1 MTNDLSSLDTYEQRK
16 EALLRGLAS
25 SRRAP
30 IRLAKGTSN
39 LFRDRSAVPAKR
51 LDVSA
56 FDHVLDVSPEAGW
69 VDVEGMTTYETLVD
83 GTLAHGLMP
92 LVVPQLKT
100 ITIGGA
106 AAGVGIEAT
115 SFRHGLVHH
124 TLREMEVLLGDGSV
138 VLCSPDNE
146 HSDLF
151 FGFPNSY
158 GTLGYA
164 LRVRAETQPVRRY
177 VQVEHDRFDDV
188 DAYFHAVEERV
199 AGDADFLDG
208 VVFGPRE
215 LYLSVGR
222 FVDEAPWTSDY
233 TYQRIYY
240 RSVQERRLDYLAT
253 SGYLWRWD
261 TDWFWCSKNLY
272 AQNPLVRRLYG
283 ARRLNSATYTR
294 IMRWNSRWQLTRRL
308 DRLRGLHPESVI
320 QDVDIPLERAAEFL
334 AFLHRDIRI
343 LPIWV
348 CPIRAPASAR
358 RFDLYPMNAERT
370 YVNVGFWDV
379 VKATEPHPPG
389 HFNRLIEKQV
399 QQLGGIKS
407 LYSDSYFA
415 ADEFW
420 RIYNKPAYDRLKATY
435 DPDGLLGDLYEKCV
449 LRR

>member
-1 MTNDLSSLDTYEQRK
+1 M
-16 EALLRGLAS
+16 
-25 SRRAP
+25 
-30 IRLAKGTSN
+30 
-39 LFRDRSAVPAKR
+39 
-51 LDVSA
+51 
-56 FDHVLDVSPEAGW
+56 
-69 VDVEGMTTYETLVD
+69 
-83 GTLAHGLMP
+83 
-92 LVVPQLKT
+92 
-100 ITIGGA
+100 
-106 AAGVGIEAT
+106 
-115 SFRHGLVHH
+115 
-124 TLREMEVLLGDGSV
+124 
-138 VLCSPDNE
+138 
-146 HSDLF
+146 
-151 FGFPNSY
+151 
-158 GTLGYA
+158 
-164 LRVRAETQPVRRY
+164 
-177 VQVEHDRFDDV
+177 
-188 DAYFHAVEERV
+188 
-199 AGDADFLDG
+199 
-208 VVFGPRE
+208 
-215 LYLSVGR
+215 
-222 FVDEAPWTSDY
+222 
-233 TYQRIYY
+233 
-240 RSVQERRLDYLAT
+240 
-253 SGYLWRWD
+253 WRWD

-283 ARRLNSATYTR
+283 AGRLNSATYTR

-370 YVNVGFWDV
+370 YVNFGFWDV